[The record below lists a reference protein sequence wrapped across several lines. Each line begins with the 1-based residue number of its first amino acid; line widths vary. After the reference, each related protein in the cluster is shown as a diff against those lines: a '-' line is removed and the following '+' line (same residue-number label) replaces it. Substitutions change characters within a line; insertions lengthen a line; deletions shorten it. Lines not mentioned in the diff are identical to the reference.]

1 MRLKIKLV
9 FAPNEM
15 KLRTKLLV
23 SNREQT
29 KIQVSLSPPSPS
41 PHPTH
46 QQQMRN
52 TAEAQRAV
60 FCSRAGPD
68 PSQAPQPATSV
79 QREAAPG
86 MLDALGC
93 TRILHGWG
101 ERGGFFRIFL
111 GLFCFALHQPS
122 SQRLSPGQGLPSRV
136 APTQWWAVNCPSLL
150 GALSHSRHLRSPL
163 LPH

>member
-1 MRLKIKLV
+1 
-9 FAPNEM
+9 M
-15 KLRTKLLV
+15 KLTTKLLV

-52 TAEAQRAV
+52 TAKAQCAV

-68 PSQAPQPATSV
+68 PRLHNQPPLSSGT
-79 QREAAPG
+79 QRQG
-86 MLDALGC
+86 CWMLSAVVGFC
-93 TRILHGWG
+93 MAGGGWG
-101 ERGGFFRIFL
+101 EWGGFFRIFL
-111 GLFCFALHQPS
+111 GLLCLALHQPS

-150 GALSHSRHLRSPL
+150 GALSHSRHLQSPL